1 MTPFQVFLTL
11 IALAAIQF
19 LTSLWIKA
27 RLEASIEHEYSK
39 KLEEFKFEFRKREQA
54 ARIAEILAI
63 HNNRKQMIDQTR
75 FNQLLWELT
84 LWLPSDIVQLLM
96 NHLMDESS
104 AADPKKIL
112 IAIRKLFH
120 GQDDTVTADQI
131 VHVEI
136 EDHAIDTTRK
146 PS

>member
-1 MTPFQVFLTL
+1 
-11 IALAAIQF
+11 
-19 LTSLWIKA
+19 
-27 RLEASIEHEYSK
+27 
-39 KLEEFKFEFRKREQA
+39 
-54 ARIAEILAI
+54 
-63 HNNRKQMIDQTR
+63 
-75 FNQLLWELT
+75 
-84 LWLPSDIVQLLM
+84 
-96 NHLMDESS
+96 MDESS